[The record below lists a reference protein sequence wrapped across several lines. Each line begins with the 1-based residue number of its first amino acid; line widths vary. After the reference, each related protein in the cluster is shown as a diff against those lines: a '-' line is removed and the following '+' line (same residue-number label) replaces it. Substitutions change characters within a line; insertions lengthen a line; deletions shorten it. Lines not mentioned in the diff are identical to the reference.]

1 VGQEYEPVQLVL
13 LKLIA
18 LAIDEKTQQ
27 LQQRVALKAIERGLK
42 DDGEHLNS
50 WQVGKI
56 LRDRGFKVKSIGGT
70 RYVLVDKA
78 HLLEVAKQLGIDDD
92 VLKQMTP

>member
-1 VGQEYEPVQLVL
+1 MQEYEPSQLVIS
-13 LKLIA
+13 KLIA
-18 LAIDEKTQQ
+18 LAIDDKNHVMP
-27 LQQRVALKAIERGLK
+27 RVAVRTIEKGLK

-50 WQVGKI
+50 WQVGRI
-56 LRDRGFKVKSIGGT
+56 LRDQVFDVRSVGGT

-92 VLKQMTP
+92 LLKQMTP